1 MGPEPVN
8 AAAAQTPARA
18 AGSGRDDLLVAEH
31 ISKRFGVTK
40 ALDDVTVRFR
50 AGEVHA
56 LMGENGA
63 GKSTLGKVIA
73 GLHAQDNGSVTIG
86 GRRLKPGSI
95 DDAFDAGVRIVHQEL
110 AQCPNLSVAEN
121 LCLHSMP
128 SRFGLADFQAMNERA
143 TELLAEL
150 EPGIDAQSP
159 LGSLSPGHRQI
170 VQIAASLDS
179 ESGRGEEDV
188 AAAKVIV
195 FDEPT
200 SSLSLAETDRLLAI
214 VRQLAGQGL
223 TIIYVSHRMGEIFQ
237 CCDRVTVLR
246 DGKFV
251 ATGDIA
257 ETSETDLVEWM
268 VGRKIETQAAKR
280 TPGGEA
286 AALMSL
292 DGEIPQRKPVGERT
306 LLDVSGMT
314 SPKKLVD
321 VSLAVREGEIVGI
334 GGLVGAGR
342 SELLDAVFGL
352 DPRAKGRVVVG
363 GEMVR
368 GGDPQASIA
377 AGIGYV
383 PEDRKLQ
390 GLFFE
395 LGIDENIVM
404 PFMARLAHRG
414 LRALGAER
422 SLVGESLVKFQVK
435 AASSS
440 ALPGS
445 LSGGNQQKLLIARW
459 MRHGVRVLLLDEPT
473 RGIDVGTKAEIYQRI
488 REAADSGVAVLLV
501 SSEMPELLALSDR
514 VLVMCRGR
522 ISGELSGDEMTQEAI
537 LRLATIA

>member
-1 MGPEPVN
+1 MMAPAARAEPEPD
-8 AAAAQTPARA
+8 RS
-18 AGSGRDDLLVAEH
+18 GSGDLLIAEGV
-31 ISKRFGVTK
+31 SKRFGVTQ
-40 ALDDVTVRFR
+40 ALDDVSVRFR

-73 GLHAQDNGSVTIG
+73 GLHAPDKGTVTIG
-86 GRRLKPGSI
+86 GRALKPGSI
-95 DDAFDAGVRIVHQEL
+95 DDAFSAGVRIVHQEL

-121 LCLHSMP
+121 LCLHAMP
-128 SRFGLADFQAMNERA
+128 SRYGLADFRAMNERA
-143 TELLAEL
+143 AELLSEL
-150 EPGIDAQSP
+150 EPGIDPMAP
-159 LGSLSPGHRQI
+159 LGLLSPGHRQI

-179 ESGRGEEDV
+179 ESGHGDDEVGPAR
-188 AAAKVIV
+188 VIV

-200 SSLSLAETDRLLAI
+200 SSLSLAETERLLTI
-214 VRQLAGQGL
+214 VRQLARQGL

-268 VGRKIETQAAKR
+268 VGRRIETTSAR

-292 DGEIPQRKPVGERT
+292 DGEVAERKPVGEAK
-306 LLDVSGMT
+306 LLEVSGLS
-314 SPKKLVD
+314 SPKKLQD
-321 VSLAVREGEIVGI
+321 ISLHVREGEVVGI

-342 SELLDAVFGL
+342 SELLDAIFGL
-352 DPRAKGRVVVG
+352 DPRAKGRVTVG
-363 GEMVR
+363 GRPLR
-368 GGDPQASIA
+368 GGSPQASIA
-377 AGIGYV
+377 AGVGYV

-395 LGIDENIVM
+395 LGVDENIVM
-404 PFMARLAHRG
+404 PVMARLAHRG

-435 AASSS
+435 AASTA

-459 MRHGVRVLLLDEPT
+459 MRRGVRVLLLDEPT

-514 VLVMCRGR
+514 VLVMCGGR
-522 ISGELSGDEMTQEAI
+522 ITGELTGDGMTQEGI
-537 LRLATIA
+537 LRLATVE